1 MKKRI
6 AFATA
11 FLIAFLS
18 LPVWGQFNS
27 ESYYF
32 SSATRGKIGFWSQ
45 SDEFTSN
52 QNSIFVGLFPE
63 AGYFIKNRLA
73 VGGAID
79 LEYERFLGDF
89 GFAEYDI
96 IMGPN
101 VRYYLPR
108 DTEMQIFLMG
118 FAGYGG
124 VPSHQKVMV
133 MVGPGANF
141 FLTEKIAFELKL
153 PYSFT
158 FEWNPEGGG
167 SHNIHEVRFMAG
179 LSLFFS
185 DLTFISRK
193 GNLVE

>member
-1 MKKRI
+1 MNKRI
-6 AFATA
+6 AISIFLTIGSLSCFA
-11 FLIAFLS
+11 
-18 LPVWGQFNS
+18 QFNT
-27 ESYYF
+27 ESFYF
-32 SSATRGKIGFWSQ
+32 TGATRGKIGFWSQ

-52 QNSIFVGLFPE
+52 QNSIFIGLFPE
-63 AGYFIKNRLA
+63 AGYFIRNRLA

-89 GFAEYDI
+89 AFAEYDI
-96 IMGPN
+96 IMGPA

-108 DTEMQIFLMG
+108 DTDMQIFLLG

-141 FLTEKIAFELKL
+141 FLTERVAFELKL
-153 PYSFT
+153 PYSFAI
-158 FEWNPEGGG
+158 EWNPAGGG
-167 SHNIHEVRFMAG
+167 SHNIHEVRFMVG

-185 DLTFISRK
+185 DLTFITRK
-193 GNLVE
+193 GDLVE